1 MKTKRILSIA
11 SFAILSM
18 ICLSCERIENGNGD
32 NSHEGVMRFSIKND
46 AHITKSTASTNVSYL
61 HIYNDDG
68 TENKDFVLECI
79 TFPTG
84 EEAAAAETKAALYGS
99 GQKLGPGGELEEGDY
114 HYYDYKGPIVLTG
127 NCFDNKEKTNTNVY
141 YQEQVAYNE
150 ELDLWIPSGNRI
162 WKDSEMYQFRA
173 QLPGTIT
180 GLSMSSFDS
189 SLSFDYTIPESS
201 SDQQDIMFGYF
212 PFSDKSRQEDGYK
225 IADIPFR
232 HALASV
238 RFMVYLSEGGN
249 SGSTPS
255 LAVEKVSLV
264 DVYKNGRCTQY
275 EGEDFQWQ
283 ALTEDGY
290 VAEDYGPEAETTT
303 IYGESDSA
311 FDLTSGM
318 YTALGDDEEDGNDYV
333 FTVIPQNLKDH
344 QVELVLDCV
353 SNGEPLTF
361 RATIAGGEW
370 KAGYT
375 TIYRLTP
382 NITCDTVDLGL
393 SVIWGDKNLGAFKYR
408 EKGFVFL
415 WGEISLYDA
424 DKKYKYFDDP
434 WEKNITKYNESDGL
448 KILQPEDDPATH
460 FSGEPWR
467 TPTIEECMELDN
479 AAWIDKYGSSVD
491 LNNMF
496 ISKFE
501 EYEGNKIM
509 WPASNENSRDIMSSS
524 LSSDIKYFKY
534 SEGWITGDNPS
545 GYITVTWDG
554 NAIEYN
560 YLATLSA
567 SQFDRG
573 QYPMPVRPV
582 IPVLIF
588 DDYKTERPNNI
599 ITESTGS
606 TVAFTIAKEYKAQTW
621 TAEADGSEFDSG
633 TGSSTITVP
642 SGATKVV
649 IKRDT
654 GVIIGTINVQ

>member
-1 MKTKRILSIA
+1 MKTKRIFTLASIA
-11 SFAILSM
+11 ALAVM
-18 ICLSCERIENGNGD
+18 CLSCERIENGNDESSSDG
-32 NSHEGVMRFSIKND
+32 NLFFYIKSEVPQ
-46 AHITKSTASTNVSYL
+46 TKSTTKTSVSYL
-61 HIYNDDG
+61 TLYNEDG

-79 TFPTG
+79 TVPTG
-84 EEAAAAETKAALYGS
+84 EEAAAADTKAALYGS
-99 GQKLGPGGELEEGDY
+99 GQKLGPGGVSESGDY
-114 HYYDYKGPIVLTG
+114 YYYNYDGPIVLTG

-150 ELDLWIPSGNRI
+150 DLDLWIPSGGRI
-162 WKDSEMYQFRA
+162 WKDSEIYQFRA
-173 QLPGTIT
+173 QLPGTIS

-189 SLSFDYTIPESS
+189 YLSFDYTIPESS
-201 SDQQDIMFGYF
+201 ADQQDIMFGYF
-212 PFSDKSRQEDGYK
+212 PFGDRSRQEDGYK

-290 VAEDYGPEAETTT
+290 VAEDYDAEAAKTK

-311 FDLTSGM
+311 FDLTPGQ
-318 YTALGDDEEDGNDYV
+318 YTNLGYDEENGNDYV
-333 FTVIPQNLKDH
+333 FTVIPQNLREH
-344 QVELVLDCV
+344 PVELVLDCV

-382 NITCDTVDLGL
+382 NITCGTVDLGL
-393 SVIWGDKNLGAFKYR
+393 SVIWGDKNLGAFKYL

-415 WGEISLYDA
+415 WGEASLYDA
-424 DKKYKYFDDP
+424 NKGYKYFDYYG
-434 WEKNITKYNESDGL
+434 NITKYNESDGL
-448 KILQPEDDPATH
+448 KVLQPEDDPATH
-460 FSGEPWR
+460 FFGEPWR
-467 TPTIEECMELDN
+467 TPTIEECMELN
-479 AAWIDKYGSSVD
+479 NLAWIDKYGSSVQ

-496 ISKFE
+496 ISKLSG
-501 EYEGNKIM
+501 YEGNKIM
-509 WPASNENSRDIMSSS
+509 WPASNANSRDIMSSS
-524 LSSDIKYFKY
+524 LASEKYFQY
-534 SEGWITGDNPS
+534 LEGWIGTKQEP
-545 GYITVTWDG
+545 GYISVAWDG
-554 NAIEYN
+554 GPIEYT
-560 YLATLSA
+560 YLATLSIR
-567 SQFDRG
+567 SLERSEHE
-573 QYPMPVRPV
+573 MPVRPV

-588 DDYKTERPNNI
+588 NGYETIRPNNI
-599 ITESTGS
+599 ITASAGS
-606 TVAFTIAKEYKAQTW
+606 TVSFTLAEEYAAKSW
-621 TAEADGSEFDSG
+621 TAEAEGADFTDSG
-633 TGSSTITVP
+633 YGSGSIVVP